1 MKIKV
6 ETTIVLTDD
15 QIAMIRYVK
24 QPDETVRDYV
34 KSMGASYA
42 HGCLDGLENDYN
54 SYKDDEDYEK
64 NR

>member
-1 MKIKV
+1 MRIKI

-15 QIAMIRYVK
+15 QIEMIRYVK

-42 HGCLDGLENDYN
+42 HNCLDALEDNYN
-54 SYKDDEDYEK
+54 SYKDAEEYEMD
-64 NR
+64 R